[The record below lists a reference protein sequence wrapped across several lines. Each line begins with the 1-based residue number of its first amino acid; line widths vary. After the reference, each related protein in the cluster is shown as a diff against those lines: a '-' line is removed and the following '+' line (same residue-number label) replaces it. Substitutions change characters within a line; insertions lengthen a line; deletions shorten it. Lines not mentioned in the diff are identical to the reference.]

1 MRKTLVL
8 VGLVCC
14 GAWASLG
21 LAARAASKPQP
32 EHDNSLFG
40 KKLSRDQQVLQ
51 VLGRLTFGPQPGEV
65 TQVNGMGLK
74 KWIDLQLH
82 PEQIKENPEVEKHL
96 APLATLNLTQQ
107 EIAAEYPRPAAAAA
121 QQGKAS
127 AAPIS
132 QLLPR
137 RQIQALRNGT
147 PEQRR
152 ALLASLPPDVRDQVL
167 EALPAVRSQLGLAG
181 RKSQQVLVTDLS
193 QAKLYRAVYS
203 NRQLQEVLADFWF
216 NHFNVDVSKGADRM
230 LVTGYERDAIRPHV
244 LGKFRDLLEATANS
258 PAMMFYLDNWQ
269 SVTPPPVRPNAKNQ
283 AKQAARGLN
292 ENYARELMELHT
304 LGVDGG
310 YTQQDIVEVARCF
323 TGWTIDKPN
332 QGGPFTYNDRTHDKG
347 EKTVLG
353 VTIPA
358 GGGKEDGEK
367 VLDILAAHPSTA
379 RFISKEL
386 AQRFVADD
394 PPPALIAEMAKT
406 FEESGGD
413 IRAVLSTMFNSKEFL
428 SQGAY
433 RAKIKSPFEMIVSAI
448 RATGAKVDAAMP
460 LANQLNNLGEP
471 LYRKL
476 EPTGYSSA
484 NEEWV
489 NSSALLARMNFAL
502 QLAQGKLQ
510 GVRVDPKRFAP
521 TPAAAAR
528 QLLFTNATPQTL
540 SAMNKALED
549 QKKKAPG
556 HASEPANG
564 ALIAGLVLGSP
575 DFQRR

>member
-1 MRKTLVL
+1 MRKTLAL
-8 VGLVCC
+8 
-14 GAWASLG
+14 LG
-21 LAARAASKPQP
+21 LACCAALLPASA
-32 EHDNSLFG
+32 NYSLFE
-40 KKLSRDQQVLQ
+40 KKLSRDQQVLHA
-51 VLGRLTFGPQPGEV
+51 LGRLTFGPRPGDVAAV
-65 TQVNGMGLK
+65 TRMGLK

-82 PEQIKENPEVEKHL
+82 PERIKENPELEKHL
-96 APLATLNLTQQ
+96 APLATLGLTQA
-107 EIAAEYPRPAAAAA
+107 EIAAEYPRPAVGAAVAAA
-121 QQGKAS
+121 
-127 AAPIS
+127 
-132 QLLPR
+132 
-137 RQIQALRNGT
+137 RQARALRDGT
-147 PEQRR
+147 PEQTSQAGR
-152 ALLASLPPDVRDQVL
+152 
-167 EALPAVRSQLGLAG
+167 ALPAVRNQAG
-181 RKSQQVLVTDLS
+181 AGARNSQQVLVTDLS
-193 QAKLYRAVYS
+193 QGKLYRAVFS
-203 NRQLQEVLADFWF
+203 NRQLQEELVDFWF

-230 LVTGYERDAIRPHV
+230 LVTTYERDAIRPNV

-269 SVTPPPVRPNAKNQ
+269 SVTPQPVRPNGKKS

-323 TGWTIDKPN
+323 TGWTIDRPN

-394 PPPALIAEMAKT
+394 PPPALIDLMAQT
-406 FEESGGD
+406 FHDTDGD

-433 RAKIKSPFEMIVSAI
+433 RAKIKTPFEMIVSAV
-448 RATGAKVDAAMP
+448 RATGAKLDSATR
-460 LANQLNNLGEP
+460 LSNQLNNLGEP

-502 QLAQGKLQ
+502 QLTQNRVQ
-510 GVRVDPKRFAP
+510 GVRVDSKKFPT
-521 TPAAAAR
+521 TPAAAAQ
-528 QLLFTNATPQTL
+528 QLLFTNATAQTL
-540 SAMNKALED
+540 SAIGKAIED
-549 QKKKAPG
+549 QKKKSPN
-556 HASEPANG
+556 EPPSG
-564 ALIAGLVLGSP
+564 ALIAGLVIGSP